1 MNGKNKEYAKIVKH
15 WNKIANDM
23 LKGQVVKAC
32 RYMTEEEI
40 SDMDWSGAA
49 LIIEF
54 ESGLAIYPSADDEG
68 NDAGALFTTNKANDT
83 LPVI

>member
-1 MNGKNKEYAKIVKH
+1 MSGLNNQKIIKR
-15 WNKIANDM
+15 WNKIANDL

-40 SDMDWSGAA
+40 TDLDWTGAA
-49 LIIEF
+49 IIIEF
-54 ESGLAIYPSADDEG
+54 ESGLAIYPSMDDEG
-68 NDAGALFTTNKANDT
+68 NDAGALFTTDKDNDT